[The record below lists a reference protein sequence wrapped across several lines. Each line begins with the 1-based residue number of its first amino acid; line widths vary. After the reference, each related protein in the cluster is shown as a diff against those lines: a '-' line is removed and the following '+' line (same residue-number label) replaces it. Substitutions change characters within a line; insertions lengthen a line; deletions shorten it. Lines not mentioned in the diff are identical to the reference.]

1 MDKQAEIIEDDGYIA
16 IKFSEYKELLILK
29 GKYEELS
36 KKGNTIT
43 WNPEP
48 IQPLTTSY
56 PIDLTPRYPIVT
68 CGLTMSSNPNN
79 KE

>member
-1 MDKQAEIIEDDGYIA
+1 MDKKEISKYFGEDACIT
-16 IKFSEYKELLILK
+16 ILFSEYKELLITK

-48 IQPLTTSY
+48 IQPLTKGY
-56 PIDLTPRYPIVT
+56 L
-68 CGLTMSSNPNN
+68 
-79 KE
+79 